1 MEAKARHDSLQSVTS
16 ESGIV
21 RDLRRVLVFFS
32 AMALLP
38 NRATPF
44 AGLSCCCCFSSL
56 LFLHLTDYLPCK
68 MASPTAPKQPSRKP
82 PPPKQKKKTRLSGR
96 QVVELVGRKIVF
108 TLLGLGLGLFAFW
121 QTQLILQEESFQE
134 VGRACEAE
142 SSFSTR
148 GDRSEEFLQTYHDYE
163 PYVGGT
169 FVCLLTQF
177 LHALVQTWPAGFIT
191 WVATFCTFLPGIVLV
206 VVEAG
211 RNGAVGPLRF
221 PSLIL
226 LLGQFFG
233 ISVAFPAVWVPA
245 FIWGRNA
252 SGTLKGAISVKRAIA
267 SRFLILPAFVA
278 TVLAFAAS
286 PDSYLWTLTVGILGG
301 PLLAL
306 FPLVCW
312 FMDPPS
318 NDKATSRMTYSV
330 VTSYSIAGSLA
341 FLLWAAVVATIV
353 LNYRFDY
360 QSLVKDC
367 WTDAQG
373 SVRFM
378 TIDAV
383 ILYLGML
390 AYVGYVRTSAV
401 AETLLQTVFF
411 GPGAALAA
419 TMATLE
425 MERNPLGTPRQQQ
438 QQQADAD
445 AAAAATR
452 SKKE

>member
-1 MEAKARHDSLQSVTS
+1 
-16 ESGIV
+16 
-21 RDLRRVLVFFS
+21 
-32 AMALLP
+32 MAP
-38 NRATPF
+38 P
-44 AGLSCCCCFSSL
+44 
-56 LFLHLTDYLPCK
+56 PK
-68 MASPTAPKQPSRKP
+68 PKQPSRKP
-82 PPPKQKKKTRLSGR
+82 PPPKQKKKRLSGR
-96 QVVELVGRKIVF
+96 EVVELVGRKILF

-134 VGRACEAE
+134 VGKACEAE
-142 SSFSTR
+142 SSLSTR
-148 GDRSEEFLQTYHDYE
+148 GHRSEAFLQKYHDYE

-177 LHALVQTWPAGFIT
+177 LHALVRTWPAGFIT
-191 WVATFCTFLPGIVLV
+191 WGATFCTFLPGIVLV

-211 RNGAVGPLRF
+211 RNGALRF

-233 ISVAFPAVWVPA
+233 ISVAFPAVWIPA

-252 SGTLKGAISVKRAIA
+252 SGTFQGAVSVQRAIA

-330 VTSYSIAGSLA
+330 VTSYSIAGSLS
-341 FLLWAAVVATIV
+341 FLLWAAVMATIV
-353 LNYRFDY
+353 LNYRLDY

-367 WTDAQG
+367 WTDAPG

-383 ILYLGML
+383 VLYGGML

-438 QQQADAD
+438 QQQGDAT
-445 AAAAATR
+445 AAATR
-452 SKKE
+452 PKTE

>member
-1 MEAKARHDSLQSVTS
+1 MSSSPA
-16 ESGIV
+16 
-21 RDLRRVLVFFS
+21 
-32 AMALLP
+32 P
-38 NRATPF
+38 N
-44 AGLSCCCCFSSL
+44 
-56 LFLHLTDYLPCK
+56 
-68 MASPTAPKQPSRKP
+68 KQPSRKP
-82 PPPKQKKKTRLSGR
+82 PPPPPKKKKRLSGR
-96 QVVELVGRKIVF
+96 DVVERVGRQIIF

-121 QTQLILQEESFQE
+121 QTQLILQDESVQE
-134 VGRACEAE
+134 IGKACEAE
-142 SSFSTR
+142 SASAST
-148 GDRSEEFLQTYHDYE
+148 GHRSEEFLETYHDYE
-163 PYVGGT
+163 PYLGGN
-169 FVCLLTQF
+169 FVCILTQF
-177 LHALVQTWPAGFIT
+177 LHKLVQTWPAGFIT

-233 ISVAFPAVWVPA
+233 ISVAFPAVWIPA

-252 SGTLKGAISVKRAIA
+252 SGTFQGALSVRRAIA
-267 SRFLILPAFVA
+267 ARFLILPAFVA
-278 TVLAFAAS
+278 TVLAFASS
-286 PDSYLWTLTVGILGG
+286 PDSYLWTITVGILGG

-306 FPLVCW
+306 FPLACW
-312 FMDPPS
+312 FMDPPP

-330 VTSYSIAGSLA
+330 ITSYSIAGSLS

-353 LNYRFDY
+353 LNYRLDY

-367 WTDAQG
+367 WTDAHG
-373 SVRFM
+373 FVRFM
-378 TIDAV
+378 TIDAIV
-383 ILYLGML
+383 LYLGML

-425 MERNPLGTPRQQQ
+425 MERNPLGSPRQQPQ
-438 QQQADAD
+438 QGAAD
-445 AAAAATR
+445 AATATR
-452 SKKE
+452 PKKE